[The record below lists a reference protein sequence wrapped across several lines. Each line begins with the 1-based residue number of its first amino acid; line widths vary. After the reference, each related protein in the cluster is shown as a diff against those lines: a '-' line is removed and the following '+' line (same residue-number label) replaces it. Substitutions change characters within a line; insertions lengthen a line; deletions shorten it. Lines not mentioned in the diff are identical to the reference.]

1 MKHCSIILLVIIL
14 LPVSWSYAQTL
25 ELDYCQDRA
34 RSISPIKKQELLYEA
49 EASMNIKNLNSF
61 NLPQSRLNGEYNYLS
76 DVLDIGID
84 ITGLDIAEI
93 PQNQYTL
100 SLDVSQKI
108 YDGGYIKNAKKMQK
122 AQMAANIKGMEV
134 DLFEIKG
141 MINTLYFN
149 ALVYQENEKLLLTV
163 VDELQKQHKKLMSL
177 VENGAMLKSNA
188 NILKQQI
195 LRIQQQ
201 ILEVQL
207 GRKAVIEMLSDWIG
221 EPIAADTEFRLPL
234 IAEQDLAQDINRPEQ
249 QYFDLMQD
257 NLESQKKVLNA
268 QVLPNLSGIAQ
279 LGIGSPNPL
288 NYFEVDATE
297 YYVVGARLKWNFWD
311 WKQTSRKK
319 KVLEINKDILSS
331 KKEDFEK
338 KIKIA
343 AIRDQSNIET
353 YKQLI
358 EKDQKILEL
367 QEDIVQKSYSQF
379 QNGVITST
387 DYIIEINKRTEAQLN
402 LQIHGIQKIQSEI
415 NYLTTK
421 GNL

>member
-1 MKHCSIILLVIIL
+1 MKHCSIILLVILL

-84 ITGLDIAEI
+84 IAGLDIAEI

-149 ALVYQENEKLLLTV
+149 ALVYQENEKLLSTV
-163 VDELQKQHKKLMSL
+163 VDELQKQLQKLMSL

-207 GRKAVIEMLSDWIG
+207 GRKAVIDMLSDWIG
-221 EPIAADTEFRLPL
+221 EPIAPDTEFRLPL
-234 IAEQDLAQDINRPEQ
+234 IAEQDFAQDINRPEQ
-249 QYFDLMQD
+249 QYFDLMED
-257 NLESQKKVLNA
+257 NLESQKKGV
-268 QVLPNLSGIAQ
+268 
-279 LGIGSPNPL
+279 
-288 NYFEVDATE
+288 E
-297 YYVVGARLKWNFWD
+297 R
-311 WKQTSRKK
+311 TS
-319 KVLEINKDILSS
+319 
-331 KKEDFEK
+331 F
-338 KIKIA
+338 
-343 AIRDQSNIET
+343 T
-353 YKQLI
+353 
-358 EKDQKILEL
+358 
-367 QEDIVQKSYSQF
+367 
-379 QNGVITST
+379 
-387 DYIIEINKRTEAQLN
+387 
-402 LQIHGIQKIQSEI
+402 
-415 NYLTTK
+415 
-421 GNL
+421 

>member
-1 MKHCSIILLVIIL
+1 ML
-14 LPVSWSYAQTL
+14 LPVSWTYSQTL
-25 ELDYCQDRA
+25 ELDYCQERA
-34 RSISPIKKQELLYEA
+34 RSISPIKKQELLYKA
-49 EASMNIKNLNSF
+49 EATMNIKNLNSY

-76 DVLDIGID
+76 DVLNIGID
-84 ITGLDIAEI
+84 IPGLDIAEI

-122 AQMAANIKGMEV
+122 AQMAANIKSMEV

-149 ALVYQENEKLLLTV
+149 ALVYQENEKLLKTV
-163 VDELQKQHKKLMSL
+163 ADELNEQLKKIISA

-188 NILKQQI
+188 NILNQQI

-207 GRKAVIEMLSDWIG
+207 GRKAVIDMLSDWIG
-221 EPIAADTEFRLPL
+221 ETIPPNAEFTLPL
-234 IAEQDLAQDINRPEQ
+234 IAEQDLTQDINRPEQ
-249 QYFDLMQD
+249 QYFDLMED

-268 QVLPNLSGIAQ
+268 QILPNLSGIAQ

-343 AIRDQSNIET
+343 AIRDQSSIET
-353 YKQLI
+353 YRQLI

>member
-1 MKHCSIILLVIIL
+1 ML
-14 LPVSWSYAQTL
+14 LPISWTYSQSL
-25 ELDYCQDRA
+25 DLDYCQERA
-34 RSISPIKKQELLYEA
+34 RTLSPIKKQELLYETQA
-49 EASMNIKNLNSF
+49 NLNIKNLNSL

-76 DVLDIGID
+76 DVLNIGID
-84 ITGLDIAEI
+84 IPGLDITEI
-93 PQNQYTL
+93 PQSQYTL

-122 AQMAANIKGMEV
+122 AQMATNIKGMEV

-141 MINTLYFN
+141 IINKLYFN
-149 ALVYQENEKLLLTV
+149 ALVYQENEKLLGTV
-163 VDELQKQHKKLMSL
+163 VDELQKQLKKIMSQ
-177 VENGAMLKSNA
+177 VENGAMLKSSA
-188 NILKQQI
+188 NIINQQI

-207 GRKAVIEMLSDWIG
+207 GRKAVIDMLSDWIG
-221 EPIAADTEFRLPL
+221 EPIAPDAEFVLPL
-234 IAEQDLAQDINRPEQ
+234 IAEQDLAQDIDRPEQ
-249 QYFDLMQD
+249 QYFSLMED
-257 NLESQKKVLNA
+257 NLESQKKVLNS
-268 QVLPNLSGIAQ
+268 QVLPSLSGIAQ
-279 LGIGSPNPL
+279 LGYGSPNPL

-319 KVLEINKDILSS
+319 KILEINKNIISS

-343 AIRDQSNIET
+343 SIRDQSSIET

-358 EKDQKILEL
+358 EKDKKILEL

-387 DYIIEINKRTEAQLN
+387 EYILEVNKRTEAQLN

>member
-1 MKHCSIILLVIIL
+1 MKHYSIILLVIML
-14 LPVSWSYAQTL
+14 LPVSWTYSQTL
-25 ELDYCQDRA
+25 ELDYCQERA
-34 RSISPIKKQELLYEA
+34 RSISPIKKQELLYKA
-49 EASMNIKNLNSF
+49 EATMNIKNLNSY

-76 DVLDIGID
+76 DVLNIGID
-84 ITGLDIAEI
+84 IPGLDIAEI

-122 AQMAANIKGMEV
+122 AQMAANIKSMEV

-149 ALVYQENEKLLLTV
+149 ALVYQENEKLLKTV
-163 VDELQKQHKKLMSL
+163 ADELNEQLKKIISA

-188 NILKQQI
+188 NILNQQI

-207 GRKAVIEMLSDWIG
+207 GRKAVIDMLSDWIG
-221 EPIAADTEFRLPL
+221 ETIPPNAEFTLPL
-234 IAEQDLAQDINRPEQ
+234 IAEQDLTQDINRPEQ
-249 QYFDLMQD
+249 QYFDLMED

-268 QVLPNLSGIAQ
+268 EILPNLSGIAQ

-331 KKEDFEK
+331 KKEDFKK

-343 AIRDQSNIET
+343 AIRDQSSIET
-353 YKQLI
+353 YRQLI

>member
-1 MKHCSIILLVIIL
+1 ML
-14 LPVSWSYAQTL
+14 LPVSWTYSQTL
-25 ELDYCQDRA
+25 ELDYCQERA

-49 EASMNIKNLNSF
+49 QATMNIKNLNSY

-76 DVLDIGID
+76 DVLNIGID
-84 ITGLDIAEI
+84 IPGLDIAEI

-149 ALVYQENEKLLLTV
+149 ALVYQENEKLLSTV
-163 VDELQKQHKKLMSL
+163 VDELQNQLKKLMSL

-188 NILKQQI
+188 NILNQQI

-207 GRKAVIEMLSDWIG
+207 GRKAVIDMLSDWIG
-221 EPIAADTEFRLPL
+221 EPIAPDTEFRLPL
-234 IAEQDLAQDINRPEQ
+234 IAEQDLSQDINRPEQ
-249 QYFDLMQD
+249 QYFDLMED

-268 QVLPNLSGIAQ
+268 QILPNLSGIAQ

-297 YYVVGARLKWNFWD
+297 YYIVGARLKWNFWD

-353 YKQLI
+353 YRQLI

>member
-1 MKHCSIILLVIIL
+1 ML
-14 LPVSWSYAQTL
+14 LPVSWTYSQTL
-25 ELDYCQDRA
+25 ELDYCQERA

-49 EASMNIKNLNSF
+49 EATMNIKNLNSY

-76 DVLDIGID
+76 DVLNIGID
-84 ITGLDIAEI
+84 IPGLDIAEI

-122 AQMAANIKGMEV
+122 AQMAANIKSMEV

-149 ALVYQENEKLLLTV
+149 ALVYQENEKLLKTV
-163 VDELQKQHKKLMSL
+163 ADELNEQLKKIISA

-188 NILKQQI
+188 NILNQQI

-207 GRKAVIEMLSDWIG
+207 GRKAVIDMLSDWIG
-221 EPIAADTEFRLPL
+221 ETIPPNAEFTLPL
-234 IAEQDLAQDINRPEQ
+234 IAEQDLTQDINRPEQ
-249 QYFDLMQD
+249 QYFDLMED

-268 QVLPNLSGIAQ
+268 QILPNLSGIAQ

-297 YYVVGARLKWNFWD
+297 YYIVGARLKWNFWD

-343 AIRDQSNIET
+343 AIRDQSSIET
-353 YKQLI
+353 YRQLI

>member
-1 MKHCSIILLVIIL
+1 MKHCSIILLVIML
-14 LPVSWSYAQTL
+14 LSISWTYSQTL
-25 ELDYCQDRA
+25 ELNYCQDRA

-49 EASMNIKNLNSF
+49 EATMNIKNLNSF

-76 DVLDIGID
+76 DVLNIGID
-84 ITGLDIAEI
+84 LPGLDIAEI

-149 ALVYQENEKLLLTV
+149 ALVYQENEKLLSTV
-163 VDELQKQHKKLMSL
+163 VDELQNQLKKLMSL

-188 NILKQQI
+188 NILNQQI

-207 GRKAVIEMLSDWIG
+207 GRKAVIDMLSDWIG
-221 EPIAADTEFRLPL
+221 EPIAPDTEFRLPL

-249 QYFDLMQD
+249 QYFDLMEH

-268 QVLPNLSGIAQ
+268 QILPNLSGIAQ

-288 NYFEVDATE
+288 NYFQVDVTE
-297 YYVVGARLKWNFWD
+297 YYIVGARLKWNFWD

-319 KVLEINKDILSS
+319 KVLDINKDILSS

-343 AIRDQSNIET
+343 AIRDQSSIET
-353 YKQLI
+353 YRQLI
-358 EKDQKILEL
+358 EKDKKILEL

-387 DYIIEINKRTEAQLN
+387 DYIIEVNKRTEAQLN

>member
-1 MKHCSIILLVIIL
+1 ML
-14 LPVSWSYAQTL
+14 LPVSWTYSQTL
-25 ELDYCQDRA
+25 ELDYCQERA

-49 EASMNIKNLNSF
+49 EATMNIKNLNSY

-76 DVLDIGID
+76 DVLNIGID
-84 ITGLDIAEI
+84 IPGLDIAEI

-122 AQMAANIKGMEV
+122 AQMAANIKSMEV

-149 ALVYQENEKLLLTV
+149 ALVYQENEKLLKTV
-163 VDELQKQHKKLMSL
+163 ADELNEQLKKIISA

-188 NILKQQI
+188 NILNQQI

-207 GRKAVIEMLSDWIG
+207 GRKAVIDMLSDWIG
-221 EPIAADTEFRLPL
+221 ETIPPNAEFTLPL
-234 IAEQDLAQDINRPEQ
+234 IAEQDLTQDINRPEQ
-249 QYFDLMQD
+249 QYFDLMED

-268 QVLPNLSGIAQ
+268 QILPNLSGIAQ

-343 AIRDQSNIET
+343 AIRDQSSIET
-353 YKQLI
+353 YRQLI

-415 NYLTTK
+415 NDLTTK

>member
-1 MKHCSIILLVIIL
+1 ML
-14 LPVSWSYAQTL
+14 LPVSWTYSQTL
-25 ELDYCQDRA
+25 ELDYCQERA

-49 EASMNIKNLNSF
+49 EATMNIKNLNSY

-76 DVLDIGID
+76 DVLNIGID
-84 ITGLDIAEI
+84 IPGLDIAEI

-122 AQMAANIKGMEV
+122 AQMAANIKSMEV

-149 ALVYQENEKLLLTV
+149 ALVYQENEKLLKTV
-163 VDELQKQHKKLMSL
+163 ADELNEQLKKIISA

-188 NILKQQI
+188 NILNQQI

-207 GRKAVIEMLSDWIG
+207 GRKAVIDMLSDWIG
-221 EPIAADTEFRLPL
+221 ETIPPNAEFTLPL

-249 QYFDLMQD
+249 QYFDLMED

-268 QVLPNLSGIAQ
+268 QILPNLSGIAQ

-343 AIRDQSNIET
+343 AIRDQSSIET
-353 YKQLI
+353 YRQLI

>member
-1 MKHCSIILLVIIL
+1 ML
-14 LPVSWSYAQTL
+14 LPVSWTYSQTL
-25 ELDYCQDRA
+25 ELDYCQERA

-49 EASMNIKNLNSF
+49 EATMNIKNLNSY

-76 DVLDIGID
+76 DVLNIGID
-84 ITGLDIAEI
+84 IPGLDIAEI

-122 AQMAANIKGMEV
+122 AQMAANIKSMEV

-149 ALVYQENEKLLLTV
+149 ALVYQENEKLLKTV
-163 VDELQKQHKKLMSL
+163 ADELNEQLKKIISA

-188 NILKQQI
+188 NIINQQI

-207 GRKAVIEMLSDWIG
+207 GRKAVIDMLSDWIG
-221 EPIAADTEFRLPL
+221 ETIPPNAEFTLPL
-234 IAEQDLAQDINRPEQ
+234 IAEQDLTQDINRPEQ
-249 QYFDLMQD
+249 QYFDLMED

-268 QVLPNLSGIAQ
+268 QILPNLSGIAQ

-343 AIRDQSNIET
+343 AIRDQSSIET
-353 YKQLI
+353 YRQLI

>member
-1 MKHCSIILLVIIL
+1 ML
-14 LPVSWSYAQTL
+14 LPVSWTYSQTL
-25 ELDYCQDRA
+25 ELDYCQERA
-34 RSISPIKKQELLYEA
+34 RSISPIKKQELLYKA
-49 EASMNIKNLNSF
+49 EATMNIKNLNSY

-76 DVLDIGID
+76 DVLNIGID
-84 ITGLDIAEI
+84 IPGLDIAEI

-122 AQMAANIKGMEV
+122 AQMAANIKSMEV

-149 ALVYQENEKLLLTV
+149 ALVYQENEKLLKTV
-163 VDELQKQHKKLMSL
+163 ADELNEQLKKIISA

-188 NILKQQI
+188 NILNQQI

-207 GRKAVIEMLSDWIG
+207 GRKAVIDMLSDWIG
-221 EPIAADTEFRLPL
+221 ETIPPNAEFTLPL
-234 IAEQDLAQDINRPEQ
+234 IAEQDLTQDINRPEQ
-249 QYFDLMQD
+249 QYFDLMED

-268 QVLPNLSGIAQ
+268 EILPNLSGIAQ

-331 KKEDFEK
+331 KKEDFKK

-343 AIRDQSNIET
+343 AIRDQSSIET
-353 YKQLI
+353 YRQLI

>member
-1 MKHCSIILLVIIL
+1 ML
-14 LPVSWSYAQTL
+14 LPVSWTYSQTL
-25 ELDYCQDRA
+25 ELDYCQERA

-49 EASMNIKNLNSF
+49 EATMNIKNLNSY

-76 DVLDIGID
+76 DVLNIGID
-84 ITGLDIAEI
+84 IPGLDIAEI

-122 AQMAANIKGMEV
+122 AQMAANIKSMEV

-149 ALVYQENEKLLLTV
+149 ALVYQENEKLLKTV
-163 VDELQKQHKKLMSL
+163 ADELNEQLKKIISA

-188 NILKQQI
+188 NILNQQI

-207 GRKAVIEMLSDWIG
+207 GRKAVIDMLSDWIG
-221 EPIAADTEFRLPL
+221 ETIPPNAEFTLPL
-234 IAEQDLAQDINRPEQ
+234 IAEQDLTQDINRPEQ
-249 QYFDLMQD
+249 QYFDLMED

-268 QVLPNLSGIAQ
+268 QILPNLSGIAQ

-343 AIRDQSNIET
+343 AIRDQSSIET
-353 YKQLI
+353 YRQLI

>member
-1 MKHCSIILLVIIL
+1 MKHYSIILLVIML
-14 LPVSWSYAQTL
+14 LPVSWTYSQTL
-25 ELDYCQDRA
+25 ELDYCQERA

-49 EASMNIKNLNSF
+49 QATMNIKNLNSY

-76 DVLDIGID
+76 DVLNIGID
-84 ITGLDIAEI
+84 IPGLDIAEI

-149 ALVYQENEKLLLTV
+149 ALVYQENEKLLSTV
-163 VDELQKQHKKLMSL
+163 VDELQNQLKKLMSL

-188 NILKQQI
+188 NILNQQI

-207 GRKAVIEMLSDWIG
+207 GRKAVIDMLSDWIG
-221 EPIAADTEFRLPL
+221 EPIAPDTEFRLPL
-234 IAEQDLAQDINRPEQ
+234 IAEQDLSQDINRPEQ
-249 QYFDLMQD
+249 QYFDLMED

-268 QVLPNLSGIAQ
+268 QILPNLSGIAQ

-297 YYVVGARLKWNFWD
+297 YYIVGARLKWNFWD

-353 YKQLI
+353 YRQLI

>member
-1 MKHCSIILLVIIL
+1 ML
-14 LPVSWSYAQTL
+14 LPVSWTYSQTL
-25 ELDYCQDRA
+25 ELDYCQERA

-49 EASMNIKNLNSF
+49 EASMNIKNLNSY

-76 DVLDIGID
+76 DVLNIGID
-84 ITGLDIAEI
+84 IPGLDIAEI

-122 AQMAANIKGMEV
+122 AQMAANIKSMEV

-149 ALVYQENEKLLLTV
+149 ALVYQENEKLLKTV
-163 VDELQKQHKKLMSL
+163 ADELNEQLKKIISA

-188 NILKQQI
+188 NILNQQI

-207 GRKAVIEMLSDWIG
+207 GRKAVIDMLSDWIG
-221 EPIAADTEFRLPL
+221 ETIPPNAEFTLPL
-234 IAEQDLAQDINRPEQ
+234 IAEQDLTQDINRPEQ
-249 QYFDLMQD
+249 QYFDLMED

-268 QVLPNLSGIAQ
+268 QILPNLSGIAQ

-343 AIRDQSNIET
+343 AIRDQSSIET
-353 YKQLI
+353 YRQLI

>member
-1 MKHCSIILLVIIL
+1 MKHHYIILLVIML
-14 LPVSWSYAQTL
+14 LPISSAYSQTL
-25 ELDYCQDRA
+25 DLDYCQERA
-34 RSISPIKKQELLYEA
+34 RSLSPIKKQELLYKS
-49 EASMNIKNLNSF
+49 EASLNIKSLNSL

-76 DVLDIGID
+76 DVMDIGID
-84 ITGLDIAEI
+84 IPGLDITEI
-93 PQNQYTL
+93 PQSQYTIT
-100 SLDVSQKI
+100 LDVSQKI
-108 YDGGYIKNAKKMQK
+108 YDGGYVKNAKKMQK
-122 AQMAANIKGMEV
+122 AQMAANVKGMEV

-149 ALVYQENEKLLLTV
+149 AIVYQENEKLLGTV
-163 VDELQKQHKKLMSL
+163 VDELQKQLEKIMSQ
-177 VENGAMLKSNA
+177 VENGAMLKSHA
-188 NILKQQI
+188 DILNQQI

-207 GRKAVIEMLSDWIG
+207 GRKAVINMLGDWIG
-221 EPIAADTEFRLPL
+221 ETIPADTEFTLPL
-234 IAEQDLAQDINRPEQ
+234 IADQDLSQDINRPEQ
-249 QYFDLMQD
+249 EYFDLMED

-338 KIKIA
+338 KINIA
-343 AIRDQSNIET
+343 SIRDKSNIET

-367 QEDIVQKSYSQF
+367 QEDIVKKSYSQF

-387 DYIIEINKRTEAQLN
+387 EYIIEVNKRTEAQLN

>member
-1 MKHCSIILLVIIL
+1 ML
-14 LPVSWSYAQTL
+14 LPVSWTYSQTL
-25 ELDYCQDRA
+25 ELDYCQERA
-34 RSISPIKKQELLYEA
+34 RSISPIKKQELLYKA
-49 EASMNIKNLNSF
+49 EATMNIKNLNSY

-76 DVLDIGID
+76 DVLNIGID
-84 ITGLDIAEI
+84 IPGLDIAEI

-122 AQMAANIKGMEV
+122 AQMAANIKSMEV

-149 ALVYQENEKLLLTV
+149 ALVYQENEKLLKTV
-163 VDELQKQHKKLMSL
+163 ADELNEQLKKIISA

-188 NILKQQI
+188 NIINQQI

-207 GRKAVIEMLSDWIG
+207 GRKAVIDMLSDWIG
-221 EPIAADTEFRLPL
+221 ETIPPNAEFTLPL
-234 IAEQDLAQDINRPEQ
+234 IAEQDLTQDINRPEQ
-249 QYFDLMQD
+249 QYFDLMED

-268 QVLPNLSGIAQ
+268 QILPNLSGIAQ

-343 AIRDQSNIET
+343 AIRDQSSIET
-353 YKQLI
+353 YRQLI